1 MGAGIGAGVGAGVGA
16 GAGVEVLEGVPGAL
30 VDVGMRTGEGMGM
43 GIGMG
48 IGAGPPAARTLM
60 SAQFQNC
67 SPQPKCP
74 FGPGGPEQEP
84 DPAVHQAAF
93 SPTQ

>member
-1 MGAGIGAGVGAGVGA
+1 MVGSGVGLGAGIAVDDGVGVLGAGLGAI
-16 GAGVEVLEGVPGAL
+16 
-30 VDVGMRTGEGMGM
+30 VDVGMGTGAGMGTGMGM
-43 GIGMG
+43 G
-48 IGAGPPAARTLM
+48 AGPLAAVILM

-74 FGPGGPEQEP
+74 FGPAGPEQEP

-93 SPTQ
+93 DPTQ